1 MFLLPVEWGRTRR
14 FWGGKGFKSPYTSI
28 SLPLCNRSLICTS
41 NLAGAHLRRESGQ
54 RECPR
59 WSGVHHCC
67 WTHPCSLPD
76 PFSIP
81 LPTSFFPS
89 LLQKCVPAL
98 YLFIVLSPLILQT
111 VPTDVWSLL
120 VLHSSLASYFICFF
134 RLFTQLFACTS
145 LQKTKA
151 SIARI
156 WEGRETFLCP
166 GISTLCIGKS

>member
-28 SLPLCNRSLICTS
+28 SLPLCNGSLICTS

-54 RECPR
+54 MECPR

-81 LPTSFFPS
+81 LPTSFFPP
-89 LLQKCVPAL
+89 CCRNV
-98 YLFIVLSPLILQT
+98 F
-111 VPTDVWSLL
+111 
-120 VLHSSLASYFICFF
+120 LHSIFSSCWVPWFCRLSLQMCGLCWFFIHLWHPILFVSLDCSHNYSPAHPCKKQ
-134 RLFTQLFACTS
+134 RLALPEYGREEKHLCVLEFQLFA
-145 LQKTKA
+145 
-151 SIARI
+151 
-156 WEGRETFLCP
+156 
-166 GISTLCIGKS
+166 